1 MVYKDREALHSDLK
15 AVGMVN
21 GFEELFLAM
30 EKAVNN
36 VGFCCSY
43 NTGKAL

>member
-1 MVYKDREALHSDLK
+1 MLHDDLK

-36 VGFCCSY
+36 VGFCCSHD
-43 NTGKAL
+43 TCKTL